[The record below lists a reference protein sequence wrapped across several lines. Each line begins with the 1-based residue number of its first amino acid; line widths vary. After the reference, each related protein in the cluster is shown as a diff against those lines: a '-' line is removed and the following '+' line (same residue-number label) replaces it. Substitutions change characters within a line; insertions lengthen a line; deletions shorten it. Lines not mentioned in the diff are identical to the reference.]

1 MSLQRKTTIQCPK
14 CQETIEVG
22 MWQSLNAH
30 MDPEAAKR
38 LMKGEFFVVKCPKC
52 GFSGAFEYPLLYN
65 DMEHHM
71 MIQLAA
77 AQSEAELQEMIKAY
91 REGFKETM
99 DQVEKMAGVNFKS
112 DFRIVT
118 SGADLQEKAL
128 IIHAGFD
135 DRAIEVMKFLL
146 LAQVAE
152 QNKDAN
158 FAFVRYYEEADGKRL
173 FLFFDEKYQVG
184 ATVPF
189 DQALYDMMKNDFD
202 FSEVKDD
209 IIDMNWALQF
219 VQKTIEA
226 QGEE

>member
-1 MSLQRKTTIQCPK
+1 
-14 CQETIEVG
+14 
-22 MWQSLNAH
+22 
-30 MDPEAAKR
+30 
-38 LMKGEFFVVKCPKC
+38 
-52 GFSGAFEYPLLYN
+52 
-65 DMEHHM
+65 
-71 MIQLAA
+71 
-77 AQSEAELQEMIKAY
+77 
-91 REGFKETM
+91 M
-99 DQVEKMAGVNFKS
+99 DQVEKMAGVNCKS

-209 IIDMNWALQF
+209 IIDMNWAVQF

>member
-52 GFSGAFEYPLLYN
+52 GFAGAFEYPLLYN
-65 DMEHHM
+65 DMAHHM

-77 AQSEAELQEMIKAY
+77 AQSEAELQEMIKSY
-91 REGFKETM
+91 REGFQETM
-99 DQVEKMAGVNFKS
+99 AQVETMAGVDFKS

-135 DRAIEVMKFLL
+135 DRAMEVVKFLL

-158 FAFVRYYEEADGKRL
+158 FAFVRYYEDEEGKRQ
-173 FLFFDEKYQVG
+173 FLFFDENYQMR

-202 FSEVKDD
+202 FSEVKEE
-209 IIDMNWALQF
+209 IIDMNWAVKF
-219 VQKTIEA
+219 VQKAIEA

>member
-1 MSLQRKTTIQCPK
+1 
-14 CQETIEVG
+14 
-22 MWQSLNAH
+22 
-30 MDPEAAKR
+30 
-38 LMKGEFFVVKCPKC
+38 
-52 GFSGAFEYPLLYN
+52 
-65 DMEHHM
+65 
-71 MIQLAA
+71 
-77 AQSEAELQEMIKAY
+77 
-91 REGFKETM
+91 M

-209 IIDMNWALQF
+209 IIDMNWAVQF